1 MVIPILLG
9 LLLAPSSQ
17 AADPLPAQLREQ
29 VEKARP
35 NLGDLPAWQEE
46 IFQNEVLPSSGRF
59 IRDYKTSGNKVTK
72 ADVDLEGIKRY
83 LSFTATQILKPDANK
98 IMLFVRVNSACT
110 DCAKSANA
118 VRADLKIRLERRGL
132 VVLFATADEMRHEPS
147 EAYSKR
153 NAAGWVL
160 AEIREE
166 EDPDHAGDSRYSLL
180 LDFHFPGTLASS
192 VQKQMEI
199 LPSDSIEVSM
209 SRLTIDAILDI
220 GAKAR
225 TGFAA
230 TSVDSPGIEIALE
243 GVAQFSVITQVK
255 SKLQAA
261 IGNDFRVVEKRI
273 ERGRAALAVLAGN
286 GQGGDGKSAELVD
299 LLKKIAFD
307 GFAIQ
312 VKNVDAARIEV
323 LIATVAPKGSA

>member
-1 MVIPILLG
+1 MTISILLG
-9 LLLAPSSQ
+9 FLLASSAQ
-17 AADPLPAQLREQ
+17 AADPIASQLREH

-35 NLGDLPAWQEE
+35 NLGELPAWQEE

-59 IRDYKTSGNKVTK
+59 VRDYKTAGAKVTK

-83 LSFTATQILKPDANK
+83 LSFTASQILKPDSNK
-98 IMLFVRVNSACT
+98 ILLFVRTNAECT
-110 DCAKSANA
+110 DCTKAANA
-118 VRADLKIRLERRGL
+118 VRVDLKDRLERRGL
-132 VVLFATADEMRHEPS
+132 SVLLATADEMRHEPS

-160 AEIREE
+160 ADIRAE
-166 EDPDHAGDSRYSLL
+166 EDPDHPGDSRYSLV

-209 SRLTIDAILDI
+209 SRLAIDAILDI

-230 TSVDSPGIEIALE
+230 TSVDSPGIEIKLA
-243 GVAQFSVITQVK
+243 GVTQFNVITQVK

-261 IGNDFRVVEKRI
+261 IGNDYRVVEKRI
-273 ERGRAALAVLAGN
+273 ERGSASLAVLAGN
-286 GQGGDGKSAELVD
+286 GQGGDGKSGAFASQ
-299 LLKKIAFD
+299 LKALAFD
-307 GFAIQ
+307 GFTIQ
-312 VKNVDAARIEV
+312 VKNVGDAEIDLEIVMA
-323 LIATVAPKGSA
+323 AAKGAA